1 MDGRS
6 NRRLNHGL
14 AMAAPDTKERLL
26 DSAEAA
32 FAEQGF
38 AGASLRGIT
47 RRAGANLA
55 AVHYHFG
62 SKEALFGAV
71 FERRFEAIN
80 RERLR
85 RLDELERRAGGRPV
99 ALEAL
104 VRAFVEPAC
113 SVMADDEQGARF
125 LRLSGRMFSEPGDH
139 WMPVRR
145 FMEPIRERF
154 VAAFAASLPGL
165 APASVYWRLHFVL
178 GAMCHALAAGPLLTL
193 FSDGACD
200 GDDRGHMLDEL
211 VPFLTAGMRAP
222 RTAPVEGI
230 R

>member
-1 MDGRS
+1 MT
-6 NRRLNHGL
+6 
-14 AMAAPDTKERLL
+14 APDTKQRLL

-38 AGASLRGIT
+38 AGASLRAIT

-71 FERRFEAIN
+71 FERRLEAIN

-85 RLDELERRAGGRPV
+85 RLDRLEREAGGEAV

-113 SVMADDEQGARF
+113 SVMAGDEQGARF
-125 LRLSGRMFSEPGDH
+125 LRLSGRMFSEPGAH
-139 WMPVRR
+139 WLPVRR

-154 VAAFAASLPGL
+154 VAAFAASLPGITL
-165 APASVYWRLHFVL
+165 EGVYWRLHFVL

-200 GDDRGHMLDEL
+200 GEDRCRLLDEL
-211 VPFLTAGMRAP
+211 VPFLTSAMRAP
-222 RTAPVEGI
+222 ATPAEVTR
-230 R
+230 